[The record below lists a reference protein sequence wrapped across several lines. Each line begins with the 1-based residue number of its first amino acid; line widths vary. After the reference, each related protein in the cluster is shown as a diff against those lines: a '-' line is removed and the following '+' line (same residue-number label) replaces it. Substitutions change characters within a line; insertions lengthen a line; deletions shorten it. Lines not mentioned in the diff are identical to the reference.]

1 VCVVVSGRGGQQQ
14 VGGSVDGWQT
24 TKGGETNK
32 RITQSAAAQHQHKVR
47 PVPDDRLLVR
57 ALLPSVYG
65 AHAPPPPP
73 APSAHH
79 RHLLSSS
86 FFFLFFLPFF
96 SFRFHY
102 SFSLYSFFVFIWKIC
117 FFEFGAN

>member
-1 VCVVVSGRGGQQQ
+1 VLLFRVGEGSNKLVGPSTVGKQQKEERRTRG
-14 VGGSVDGWQT
+14 
-24 TKGGETNK
+24 
-32 RITQSAAAQHQHKVR
+32 ITQSAAAQHQHKVR

-117 FFEFGAN
+117 FFEFCAN